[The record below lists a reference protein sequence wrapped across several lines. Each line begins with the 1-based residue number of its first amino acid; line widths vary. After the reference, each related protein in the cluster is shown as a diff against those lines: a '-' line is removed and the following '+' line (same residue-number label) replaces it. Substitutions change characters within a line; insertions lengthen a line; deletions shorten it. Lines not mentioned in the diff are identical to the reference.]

1 MSLREGD
8 LVCNE
13 EQCLLLYSDAVVTGV
28 PNALPLF
35 MYAGRLRALISKG
48 HRIVHAAD
56 AAASDAEFVSR
67 VVPDD
72 VTREALAEVL
82 AAVPPL
88 LVAVVRS
95 HSAVGH
101 DDARAGDA
109 VRDLF
114 RPAHGQS
121 LRHCVAGL
129 LEANGDPVGT
139 LKALAGQ
146 VATLCVEFERQSA
159 STRLRGSPL
168 LAAAVKLLRHLHRL
182 WHPPAEE
189 GEEGGGGEF
198 GSGGPRAGGGSRSGG
213 GGHAVDPSF
222 AGVTLETIACVA
234 SRDDGSPR
242 GELPPSPAGAGGAGG
257 DATVVAVSGG
267 GGGASRRSAVPDSR
281 TIPGLLRLL
290 ATPNEGTGRLDG
302 DGGDPALGDL
312 VEALRDAAR
321 RVFYL
326 LTMERGDGVLAVP
339 EAERRVTHFMNS
351 LCVAAGDAPCV

>member
-1 MSLREGD
+1 M
-8 LVCNE
+8 
-13 EQCLLLYSDAVVTGV
+13 A
-28 PNALPLF
+28 
-35 MYAGRLRALISKG
+35 
-48 HRIVHAAD
+48 
-56 AAASDAEFVSR
+56 
-67 VVPDD
+67 PDD

-88 LVAVVRS
+88 LVAVVQS

-101 DDARAGDA
+101 GDARAAEA

-129 LEANGDPVGT
+129 LEADGDPVGT

-146 VATLCVEFERQSA
+146 AATLCVEFERSSA

-168 LAAAVKLLRHLHRL
+168 LGAAVKLLRHLHRL
-182 WHPPAEE
+182 WYPPH
-189 GEEGGGGEF
+189 EEGGGGGDGF
-198 GSGGPRAGGGSRSGG
+198 ASDSGGGRGGSRGG
-213 GGHAVDPSF
+213 GGGRHAVDPSF
-222 AGVTLETIACVA
+222 AGVTLETIAYAA

-242 GELPPSPAGAGGAGG
+242 GELPPSPAGVG
-257 DATVVAVSGG
+257 DAVVAVGG
-267 GGGASRRSAVPDSR
+267 GGGGGGRSTSGPQPVPDSR

-290 ATPNEGTGRLDG
+290 ATPNEGSGRLDG
-302 DGGDPALGDL
+302 DGGDPHLADL

-326 LTMERGDGVLAVP
+326 LTMERGDGVLAVT

-351 LCVAAGDAPCV
+351 LCVTHMHEGRVECA